1 MTKSSSSDILSQVS
15 KLINLILTE
24 KEERHRQDD
33 ELTLMQTEMQESF
46 GAMINKVREV
56 ESQVSRVD
64 SNLS

>member
-1 MTKSSSSDILSQVS
+1 MS

-24 KEERHRQDD
+24 KEERHRQGD
-33 ELTLMQTEMQESF
+33 ELTEMQTEMQESF
-46 GAMINKVREV
+46 DAMINKVREV